1 MLFGVFP
8 DGDHVE
14 IDVTIS
20 LKKGVADPEGA
31 NTKKALNLLGFDNVR
46 NVRVMKTFRI
56 EIDTENEK
64 KARAEIA
71 EMCEKLLANPVIQDY
86 TITIR

>member
-14 IDVTIS
+14 INVTIS

-31 NTKKALNLLGFDNVR
+31 NTKKALNLLGFDNVK
-46 NVRVMKTFRI
+46 NVQAMKTFRI

-64 KARAEIA
+64 KARAEIV

-86 TITIR
+86 TIAIR